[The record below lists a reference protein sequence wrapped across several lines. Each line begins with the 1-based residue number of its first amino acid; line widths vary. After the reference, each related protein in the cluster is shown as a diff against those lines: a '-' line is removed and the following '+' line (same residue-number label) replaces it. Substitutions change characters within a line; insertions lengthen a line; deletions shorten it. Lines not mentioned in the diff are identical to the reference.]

1 MIERPKVS
9 VVITIYNGASYLEA
23 SVRSVLSQ
31 TLKEIEIILVDDGSS
46 DDSVSKLKKLAE
58 EDERILL
65 YE

>member
-58 EDERILL
+58 EDPSIVK
-65 YE
+65 

>member
-46 DDSVSKLKKLAE
+46 DDSV
-58 EDERILL
+58 
-65 YE
+65 